1 MRLRRSSVVHS
12 SDENWIRDR
21 NSVQAGDRPRMKEP
35 GAELIFLLV
44 ARPAVRST
52 VARFAAEQSG
62 AHCSVAHF
70 VAEQPAARCS
80 VAHFAAEQPA
90 ARCSA
95 AHFAAEQPAARCPLA
110 SK

>member
-52 VARFAAEQSG
+52 VA
-62 AHCSVAHF
+62 HF

-95 AHFAAEQPAARCPLA
+95 AHFAAEQSAARCPLA